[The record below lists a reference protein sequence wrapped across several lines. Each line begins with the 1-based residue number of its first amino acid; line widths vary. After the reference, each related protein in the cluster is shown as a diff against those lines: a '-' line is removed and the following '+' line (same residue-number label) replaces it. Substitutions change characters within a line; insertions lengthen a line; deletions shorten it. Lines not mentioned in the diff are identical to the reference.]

1 MERKRLIAAAD
12 IGYGWTKVTADGKTW
27 RQPSVLGEARQ
38 LFEENL
44 RESDVRYKGDGGDY
58 FIGDLALRH
67 SQVKY
72 AGTAENKAETW
83 TTKILLEAALGITAP
98 MGNVY
103 LVTGLPVDYYFKQRP
118 AFEALLGEFNQAQP
132 YEIQVG
138 SRSSLA
144 RPWILKNKLVPQP
157 LGSAMNYLL
166 DDRGQMAR
174 PDEAKKKLLVIDIGY
189 YTLDLLELDAMEIG
203 KASGSPAGLG
213 VDTAYKLIQDY
224 LKEQLGKAPNRYEL
238 DPYVR
243 AGEYDSYDIK
253 PLTAKAFEALGAQI
267 DIEVQRLNTAY
278 HKYIITGGWASLIA
292 DHLTIPKNRTII
304 LDQLGNVRGYE
315 KIGARLW
322 AAVM

>member
-1 MERKRLIAAAD
+1 MERIKLIGAVD
-12 IGYGWTKVTADGKTW
+12 IGYGWTKVTAGGKTW

-38 LFEENL
+38 LFEENI
-44 RESDVRYKGDGGDY
+44 REGDVQYRSNEAEY

-98 MGNVY
+98 QANVY
-103 LVTGLPVDYYFKQRP
+103 LVTGLPVDYYFKQR
-118 AFEALLGEFNQAQP
+118 AAMEELLASFNDPKP
-132 YEIQVG
+132 YELQVG
-138 SRSSLA
+138 CYKHIA
-144 RPWILKNKLVPQP
+144 RPWVFKSKIVPQP

-166 DDRGQMAR
+166 DSYGRMAR
-174 PDEAKKKLLVIDIGY
+174 PDDAKKKILVIDVGY
-189 YTLDLLELDAMEIG
+189 YTLDLLILDAMEIG
-203 KASGSPAGLG
+203 KESGSPTGLG

-224 LKEQLGKAPNRYEL
+224 LKEEFGKAPNRYEL

-253 PLTAKAFEALGAQI
+253 PLISKAFEALGTQI
-267 DIEVQRLNTAY
+267 DLEIATLNTNF

-292 DHLTIPKNRTII
+292 DHINVPKDR
-304 LDQLGNVRGYE
+304 LEVFDQLGNIQGYK

-322 AAVM
+322 GAVL